1 EGWQTKLWRQAAG
14 LKKCS
19 SKSKLAP
26 ESHANDAVAMLVGL
40 AGCEPD
46 NAPFWVYRRPEF
58 ARRSLHRQHF
68 QKGGIRPKF
77 GGTCNNGLFRKGDFV
92 VASKA
97 GKTYKGWVCG
107 LPTIDTN
114 MVGVMDANG
123 KRISQFTPSK
133 VRLLARSGNVLS
145 QRLQ

>member
-1 EGWQTKLWRQAAG
+1 
-14 LKKCS
+14 
-19 SKSKLAP
+19 
-26 ESHANDAVAMLVGL
+26 MLVGL

-114 MVGVMDANG
+114 IVGVMGANG
-123 KRISQFTPSK
+123 KRLSQFTPSK
-133 VRLLARSGNVLS
+133 VRRLARSRNVLS